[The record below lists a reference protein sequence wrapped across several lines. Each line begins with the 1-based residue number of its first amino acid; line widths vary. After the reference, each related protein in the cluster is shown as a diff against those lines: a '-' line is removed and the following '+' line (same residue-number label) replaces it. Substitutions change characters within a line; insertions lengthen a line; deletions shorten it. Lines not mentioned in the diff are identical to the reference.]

1 MLNAILFAAAVQNVD
16 TKLNDVT
23 FAELKKRQ
31 QNSDK
36 LRANKLNFLKLKHKI
51 LLRLASVKFL
61 FFKILVKSFLNSHF
75 SVLNL
80 LIISLSTLSK
90 WICFPYVQK
99 HI

>member
-36 LRANKLNFLKLKHKI
+36 LRANKLNFLKLKHNNI
-51 LLRLASVKFL
+51 LFRLASVKFL
-61 FFKILVKSFLNSHF
+61 FFLNSGQVF
-75 SVLNL
+75 S
-80 LIISLSTLSK
+80 
-90 WICFPYVQK
+90 Q
-99 HI
+99 